1 MNPVKISINWLKEYL
16 ETKSAPEEISDILTN
31 LGLEV
36 EKILPFESIK
46 GGLIG
51 VVAGKVLKC
60 EKHPNADR
68 LKVTSI
74 DLGNNETS
82 EIVCGAPNIMEG
94 QIVPVAK
101 VGSKIYTNGG
111 DEIKI
116 KKSKIRG
123 VVSNGMVCAEDEI
136 GLGESHEGIMVLDS
150 KIKPGTPISEV
161 FNVENDNIFEIGL
174 TPNRSDAM
182 SHYGVARDLKAYYDL
197 NSQTSKITLPSINDF
212 ESVKIDEDFEVSVKD
227 IDKCPFYS
235 GLIIKNIKVGPSSK
249 ELQNKLKSIGLK
261 PINNIVDI
269 TNFVMHE
276 IGQPL
281 HAFDLDKIKNIT
293 VKSVKSNTKFKTLD
307 DNIINLD
314 SDDLMICSNNDPL
327 CLAGIYGG
335 YDSGVSNSTTN
346 LFLESAIFDSVTIRK
361 SSKRHQL
368 FTDASYRYER
378 GVDPEKVLYAL
389 KRASILIKEANQ
401 EANISE
407 ILVEDNLKVDI
418 KDIYLRYDRIDSIA
432 GQKIDKE
439 TITQILSSLDFE
451 IKGHSED
458 GLNIIA
464 PNYRHDVYRE
474 IDVIEEILRVYGFN
488 NINVESKISMSIPEI
503 GKNNINKTES
513 LISNNLVGIGFNE
526 IINNSICSPGVNE
539 KFNNQAVNL
548 LNPQGTE
555 LSNLR
560 SSLIPNAL
568 ETVKH
573 NINRQNRNLKI
584 FEIGNTYSINDNNYI
599 ENKRLN
605 VTVTGQIFDENWIS
619 ELSKSNFYY
628 LKGVAEN
635 LLNNL
640 NVSNIKYEVN
650 NDELFEYKLCI
661 HNNKKNIGFIG
672 ELNSTYTK
680 EFSIDD
686 KIHLL
691 NLDLDNIKLK
701 SANVKYQELSKFPSS
716 RRDLSMILDD
726 NINFE
731 AIKNLAFN
739 VENKILKDVNLFD
752 EYKGKNIE
760 DNKKSLAVSFIFND
774 SKKTL
779 TDKLIDKIMLKLSDK
794 YKTELGAVIRDK

>member
-1 MNPVKISINWLKEYL
+1 MKISINWLKEYL
-16 ETKSAPEEISDILTN
+16 ETKSNPEEISDILTN

-36 EKILPFESIK
+36 EKILPFESVK
-46 GGLIG
+46 GGLTG

-94 QIVPVAK
+94 QIVPIAK
-101 VGSKIYTNGG
+101 VGSKIYSNGG

-136 GLGESHEGIMVLDS
+136 GLGESHDGIMVLDS

-161 FNVENDNIFEIGL
+161 FKVENDNILEIGL

-227 IDKCPFYS
+227 TDKCPFYS

-335 YDSGVSNSTTN
+335 YDSGVSNNTTN

-407 ILVEDNLKVDI
+407 ILIEDNLKVDI
-418 KDIYLRYDRIDSIA
+418 KDIYLRYDRIDSIT

-451 IKGHSED
+451 IKGHTED

-488 NINVESKISMSIPEI
+488 NITVESKISISIPEI
-503 GKNNINKTES
+503 GKNHINKTES
-513 LISNNLVGIGFNE
+513 LISNNLVGIGFHE

-539 KFNNQAVNL
+539 NFNNQAVNL
-548 LNPQGTE
+548 LNPQGAE

-584 FEIGNTYSINDNNYI
+584 FEIGNTYSITDNNYI

-605 VTVTGQIFDENWIS
+605 VTVTGKIFDENWIS
-619 ELSKSNFYY
+619 ELSQSNFYY

-672 ELNSTYTK
+672 ELNSIYTK

-701 SANVKYQELSKFPSS
+701 SGNVKYQELSKFPSS
-716 RRDLSMILDD
+716 RRDLSMILDN

-731 AIKNLAFN
+731 SIRNLAFN

-794 YKTELGAVIRDK
+794 YKTDLGAVIRDK

>member
-1 MNPVKISINWLKEYL
+1 MKISINWLKEYL
-16 ETKSAPEEISDILTN
+16 ETKSNPEEISDILTN

-36 EKILPFESIK
+36 EKILPFESVK
-46 GGLIG
+46 GGLTG

-94 QIVPVAK
+94 QIVPIAK

-136 GLGESHEGIMVLDS
+136 GLGESHDGIMVLDS

-161 FNVENDNIFEIGL
+161 FKVENDNILEIGL

-197 NSQTSKITLPSINDF
+197 NSQTSKITLPSINNF

-281 HAFDLDKIKNIT
+281 HAFDLDKINNIT

-314 SDDLMICSNNDPL
+314 SDDLIICSDNNPL

-407 ILVEDNLKVDI
+407 ILIEDNLKVDI
-418 KDIYLRYDRIDSIA
+418 KDIYLRYDRIASIA

-503 GKNNINKTES
+503 GKNHINKTES
-513 LISNNLVGIGFNE
+513 LISNNLIGIGFNE

-584 FEIGNTYSINDNNYI
+584 FEIGNTYSITDNNYI

-605 VTVTGQIFDENWIS
+605 VTVTGKIFDENWIS
-619 ELSKSNFYY
+619 EFSKSNFYY

-650 NDELFEYKLCI
+650 SDELFEYKLFI
-661 HNNKKNIGFIG
+661 YNNKNNIGFIG

-701 SANVKYQELSKFPSS
+701 SANVKYQELSRFPSS
-716 RRDLSMILDD
+716 RRDISMILDD

-760 DNKKSLAVSFIFND
+760 DNKKSLAVSFTFND

-794 YKTELGAVIRDK
+794 YKTDLGAVIRDK

>member
-1 MNPVKISINWLKEYL
+1 MKISINWLKEYL
-16 ETKSAPEEISDILTN
+16 ETKSNPEEISDILTN

-36 EKILPFESIK
+36 EKILPFESVK
-46 GGLIG
+46 GGLTG

-94 QIVPVAK
+94 QIVPIAK

-136 GLGESHEGIMVLDS
+136 GLGESHDGIMVLDS

-161 FNVENDNIFEIGL
+161 FNVENDNILEIGL

-407 ILVEDNLKVDI
+407 ILIEDNLKVDI
-418 KDIYLRYDRIDSIA
+418 KDIYLRYDRIASIA

-539 KFNNQAVNL
+539 KFSNQAVNL

-605 VTVTGQIFDENWIS
+605 VTVTGKIFDENWIS
-619 ELSKSNFYY
+619 EFSKSNFYY

-701 SANVKYQELSKFPSS
+701 SANVKYQELSRFPSS

-760 DNKKSLAVSFIFND
+760 DNKKSLAVSFTFND

-794 YKTELGAVIRDK
+794 YKTDLGAVIRDK

>member
-1 MNPVKISINWLKEYL
+1 MKISINWLKEYL
-16 ETKSAPEEISDILTN
+16 ETKSNPEEISDILTN

-36 EKILPFESIK
+36 EKILPFESVK
-46 GGLIG
+46 GGLTG

-94 QIVPVAK
+94 QIVPIAK

-136 GLGESHEGIMVLDS
+136 GLGESHDGIMVLDS

-161 FNVENDNIFEIGL
+161 FNVENDNILEIGL

-227 IDKCPFYS
+227 TDKCPFYS

-314 SDDLMICSNNDPL
+314 SDDLIICSDNNPL

-407 ILVEDNLKVDI
+407 ILIEDNLKVDI
-418 KDIYLRYDRIDSIA
+418 KDIYLRYDRIASIA

-513 LISNNLVGIGFNE
+513 LISNNLVGIGFHE

-539 KFNNQAVNL
+539 KFSNQAVNL

-605 VTVTGQIFDENWIS
+605 VTVTGKIFDENWIS
-619 ELSKSNFYY
+619 EFSKSNFYY

-701 SANVKYQELSKFPSS
+701 SANVKYQELSRFPSS

-760 DNKKSLAVSFIFND
+760 DNKKSLAVSFTFND

-794 YKTELGAVIRDK
+794 YKTDLGAVIRDK

>member
-1 MNPVKISINWLKEYL
+1 MKISINWLKEYL
-16 ETKSAPEEISDILTN
+16 ETKSNPEEISDILTN

-36 EKILPFESIK
+36 EKILPFESVK
-46 GGLIG
+46 GGLTG

-94 QIVPVAK
+94 QIVPIAK

-136 GLGESHEGIMVLDS
+136 GLGESHDGIMVLDS

-161 FNVENDNIFEIGL
+161 FNVENDNILEIGL

-227 IDKCPFYS
+227 TDKCPFYS

-314 SDDLMICSNNDPL
+314 SDDLMICSDNNPL

-407 ILVEDNLKVDI
+407 ILIEDNLKVDI
-418 KDIYLRYDRIDSIA
+418 KDIYLRYDRIASIA

-503 GKNNINKTES
+503 GKNNINKKEY
-513 LISNNLVGIGFNE
+513 LISNNLVGIGFHE

-605 VTVTGQIFDENWIS
+605 VTVTGKIFDENWIS
-619 ELSKSNFYY
+619 EFSKSNFYY

-760 DNKKSLAVSFIFND
+760 DNKKSLAVSFTFND

-794 YKTELGAVIRDK
+794 YKTDLGAVIRDK

>member
-1 MNPVKISINWLKEYL
+1 MKISINWLKEYL
-16 ETKSAPEEISDILTN
+16 ETKSNPEEISDILTN

-46 GGLIG
+46 GGLTG

-94 QIVPVAK
+94 QIVPIAK

-136 GLGESHEGIMVLDS
+136 GLGESHDGIMVLDS

-197 NSQTSKITLPSINDF
+197 NSQTSKITLPSVNDF

-407 ILVEDNLKVDI
+407 ILIEDNLKVDI
-418 KDIYLRYDRIDSIA
+418 KDIYLRYDRIASIT

-451 IKGHSED
+451 IKGHTED

-503 GKNNINKTES
+503 GKNHINKIES
-513 LISNNLVGIGFNE
+513 LISNNLVGIGFHE

-539 KFNNQAVNL
+539 KFNNQAVKL

-584 FEIGNTYSINDNNYI
+584 FEIGNTYSITDNNYI

-605 VTVTGQIFDENWIS
+605 VTVTGKIFDENWIS

-650 NDELFEYKLCI
+650 NDELFEYKLFI
-661 HNNKKNIGFIG
+661 YNNKNNIGFIG

-701 SANVKYQELSKFPSS
+701 SGNVKYQELSKFPSS

-760 DNKKSLAVSFIFND
+760 DNKKSLAVSFTFND

-794 YKTELGAVIRDK
+794 YKTDLGAVIRDK

>member
-1 MNPVKISINWLKEYL
+1 MKISINWLKEYL
-16 ETKSAPEEISDILTN
+16 ETKSNPEEISDILTN

-36 EKILPFESIK
+36 EKILPFESVK
-46 GGLIG
+46 GGLSG

-94 QIVPVAK
+94 QIVPIAK

-136 GLGESHEGIMVLDS
+136 GLGESHDGIMVLDS

-212 ESVKIDEDFEVSVKD
+212 ESVKIDEDFEVSVTD
-227 IDKCPFYS
+227 TDKCPFYS

-407 ILVEDNLKVDI
+407 ILIEDNLKVDI
-418 KDIYLRYDRIDSIA
+418 KDIYLRYDRIASIA

-503 GKNNINKTES
+503 GKNHINKIES
-513 LISNNLVGIGFNE
+513 LISNNLVGIGFHE

-539 KFNNQAVNL
+539 KFNNLAVNL

-605 VTVTGQIFDENWIS
+605 VTVTGKIFDENWIS
-619 ELSKSNFYY
+619 EFSKSNFYY

-760 DNKKSLAVSFIFND
+760 DNKKSLAVSFTFND

-794 YKTELGAVIRDK
+794 YKTDLGAVIRDK

>member
-1 MNPVKISINWLKEYL
+1 MKISINWLKEYL
-16 ETKSAPEEISDILTN
+16 ETKSNPEEISDILTN

-36 EKILPFESIK
+36 EKILPFESVK
-46 GGLIG
+46 GGLTG

-94 QIVPVAK
+94 QIVPIAK

-136 GLGESHEGIMVLDS
+136 GLGESHDGIMVLDS

-161 FNVENDNIFEIGL
+161 FNVENDNILEIGL

-227 IDKCPFYS
+227 TDKCPFYS

-314 SDDLMICSNNDPL
+314 SDDLIICSDNNPL

-407 ILVEDNLKVDI
+407 ILIEDNLKVDI
-418 KDIYLRYDRIDSIA
+418 KDIYLRYDRIASIT

-503 GKNNINKTES
+503 GKNHINKTES
-513 LISNNLVGIGFNE
+513 LISNNLVGIGFHE

-539 KFNNQAVNL
+539 KFSNQAVNL

-605 VTVTGQIFDENWIS
+605 VTVTGKIFDENWIS
-619 ELSKSNFYY
+619 EFSKSNFYY

-640 NVSNIKYEVN
+640 NVSNIRYEVN

-701 SANVKYQELSKFPSS
+701 SANVKYQELSRFPSS

-760 DNKKSLAVSFIFND
+760 DNKKSLAVSFTFND

-794 YKTELGAVIRDK
+794 YKTDLGAVIRDK

>member
-1 MNPVKISINWLKEYL
+1 MKISINWLKEYL
-16 ETKSAPEEISDILTN
+16 ETKSNPEEISDILTN

-36 EKILPFESIK
+36 EKILPFESVK
-46 GGLIG
+46 GGLTG

-94 QIVPVAK
+94 QIVPIAK

-136 GLGESHEGIMVLDS
+136 GLGESHDGIMVLDS

-161 FNVENDNIFEIGL
+161 FNVENDNILEIGL

-227 IDKCPFYS
+227 TDKCPFYS

-314 SDDLMICSNNDPL
+314 SDDLMICSNNNPL

-407 ILVEDNLKVDI
+407 ILIEDNLKVDI

-539 KFNNQAVNL
+539 KFSNQAVNL

-605 VTVTGQIFDENWIS
+605 VTVTGKIFDENWIS
-619 ELSKSNFYY
+619 EFSKSNFYY

-661 HNNKKNIGFIG
+661 HNNKNNIGFIG

-752 EYKGKNIE
+752 EYKGKNIK
-760 DNKKSLAVSFIFND
+760 DNKKSLAVSFTFND

-794 YKTELGAVIRDK
+794 YKTDLGAVIRDK

>member
-1 MNPVKISINWLKEYL
+1 MKISINWLKEYL
-16 ETKSAPEEISDILTN
+16 ETKSNPEEISDILTN

-36 EKILPFESIK
+36 EKILPFESVK
-46 GGLIG
+46 GGLTG

-94 QIVPVAK
+94 QIVPIAK

-136 GLGESHEGIMVLDS
+136 GLGESHDGIMVLDS

-161 FNVENDNIFEIGL
+161 FNVENDNILEIGL

-227 IDKCPFYS
+227 TDKCPFYS

-407 ILVEDNLKVDI
+407 ILIEDNLKVDI
-418 KDIYLRYDRIDSIA
+418 KDIYLRYDRIDSIT

-451 IKGHSED
+451 IKGHTED

-503 GKNNINKTES
+503 GKNHINKTES
-513 LISNNLVGIGFNE
+513 SISNNLVGIGFHE

-584 FEIGNTYSINDNNYI
+584 FEIGNTYSITDNNYI

-605 VTVTGQIFDENWIS
+605 VTVTGKIFDENWIS

-650 NDELFEYKLCI
+650 NDELFEYKLFI
-661 HNNKKNIGFIG
+661 YNNKNNIGFIG

-794 YKTELGAVIRDK
+794 YKTDLGAVIRDK

>member
-1 MNPVKISINWLKEYL
+1 MKISINWLKEYL
-16 ETKSAPEEISDILTN
+16 ESKSNPEEISDILTN

-46 GGLIG
+46 GGLTG

-94 QIVPVAK
+94 QIVPIAK

-136 GLGESHEGIMVLDS
+136 GLGESHDGIMVLDS

-212 ESVKIDEDFEVSVKD
+212 ESVKIDEDFEVSVTD
-227 IDKCPFYS
+227 TDKCPFYS

-314 SDDLMICSNNDPL
+314 SDDLMICSDNNPL

-335 YDSGVSNSTTN
+335 YDSGVSSSTTN

-407 ILVEDNLKVDI
+407 ILIEDNLKVDI
-418 KDIYLRYDRIDSIA
+418 KDIYLRYDRIASIA

-451 IKGHSED
+451 IKGHTED

-539 KFNNQAVNL
+539 KFSNQAVNL

-605 VTVTGQIFDENWIS
+605 VTVTGKIFDENWIS
-619 ELSKSNFYY
+619 EFSKSNFYY

-701 SANVKYQELSKFPSS
+701 SANVKYQELSRFPSS

-760 DNKKSLAVSFIFND
+760 DNKKSLAVSFTFND

-794 YKTELGAVIRDK
+794 YKTDLGAVIRDK

>member
-1 MNPVKISINWLKEYL
+1 MKISINWLKEYL
-16 ETKSAPEEISDILTN
+16 ETKSNPEEISDILTN

-36 EKILPFESIK
+36 EKILPFESVK
-46 GGLIG
+46 GGLTG

-94 QIVPVAK
+94 QIVPIAK

-136 GLGESHEGIMVLDS
+136 GLGESHDGIMVLDS

-161 FNVENDNIFEIGL
+161 FNVENDNILEIGL

-197 NSQTSKITLPSINDF
+197 NSQTSKITLPSINNF

-314 SDDLMICSNNDPL
+314 SDDLIICSDNNPL

-407 ILVEDNLKVDI
+407 ILIEDNLKVDI
-418 KDIYLRYDRIDSIA
+418 KDIYLRYDRIASIT

-526 IINNSICSPGVNE
+526 IINNSICSPSVNE
-539 KFNNQAVNL
+539 KFSSQAVSL

-605 VTVTGQIFDENWIS
+605 VTVTGKIFDENWIS
-619 ELSKSNFYY
+619 EFSKSNFYY

-701 SANVKYQELSKFPSS
+701 SANVKYQELSRFPSS

-760 DNKKSLAVSFIFND
+760 DNKKSLAVSFTFND

-794 YKTELGAVIRDK
+794 YKTDLGAVIRDK

>member
-1 MNPVKISINWLKEYL
+1 MKISINWLKEYL
-16 ETKSAPEEISDILTN
+16 ETKSNPEEISDILTN

-46 GGLIG
+46 GGLTG

-82 EIVCGAPNIMEG
+82 EIVCGATNIMEG
-94 QIVPVAK
+94 QIVPIAK

-136 GLGESHEGIMVLDS
+136 GLGESHDGIMVLDS

-161 FNVENDNIFEIGL
+161 FNVENDNILEIGL

-314 SDDLMICSNNDPL
+314 SDDLMICSDNNPL

-407 ILVEDNLKVDI
+407 ILIEDNLKVDI
-418 KDIYLRYDRIDSIA
+418 KDIYLRYDRIASIT

-526 IINNSICSPGVNE
+526 IINNSICSPSVNE
-539 KFNNQAVNL
+539 KFSSQAVSL

-584 FEIGNTYSINDNNYI
+584 FEIGNTYSITDNNYI

-605 VTVTGQIFDENWIS
+605 VTVTGKIFDENWIS
-619 ELSKSNFYY
+619 EFSKSNFYY

-701 SANVKYQELSKFPSS
+701 SANVKYQELSRFPSS
-716 RRDLSMILDD
+716 RRDISMILDD

-760 DNKKSLAVSFIFND
+760 DNKKSLAVSFTFND

-794 YKTELGAVIRDK
+794 YKTDLGAVIRDK

>member
-1 MNPVKISINWLKEYL
+1 MKISINWLKEYL
-16 ETKSAPEEISDILTN
+16 ETKSNPEEISDILTN

-46 GGLIG
+46 GGLTG

-94 QIVPVAK
+94 QIVPIAK

-136 GLGESHEGIMVLDS
+136 GLGESHDGIMVLDS

-161 FNVENDNIFEIGL
+161 FNVENDNILEIGL

-227 IDKCPFYS
+227 TDKCPFYS

-261 PINNIVDI
+261 PINNIADI

-378 GVDPEKVLYAL
+378 GVDPDKVLYAL

-407 ILVEDNLKVDI
+407 ILIEDNLKVDI
-418 KDIYLRYDRIDSIA
+418 KDIYLRYDRIDSIT

-451 IKGHSED
+451 IKGHTED

-503 GKNNINKTES
+503 GKNHINKIES
-513 LISNNLVGIGFNE
+513 LISNNLVGIGFHE

-539 KFNNQAVNL
+539 KFNNQAVKL

-584 FEIGNTYSINDNNYI
+584 FEIGNTYSITDNNYI

-605 VTVTGQIFDENWIS
+605 VTVTGKIFDENWIS

-650 NDELFEYKLCI
+650 NDELFEYKLFI
-661 HNNKKNIGFIG
+661 YNNKNNIGFIG

-779 TDKLIDKIMLKLSDK
+779 TDKLIDKIMLKLSNK
-794 YKTELGAVIRDK
+794 YKTDLGAVIRDK

>member
-1 MNPVKISINWLKEYL
+1 MKISINWLKEYL
-16 ETKSAPEEISDILTN
+16 ETKSNPEEISDILTN

-46 GGLIG
+46 GGLTG

-94 QIVPVAK
+94 QIVPIAK

-136 GLGESHEGIMVLDS
+136 GLGESHDGIMVLDS
-150 KIKPGTPISEV
+150 KIKPGTPISEL
-161 FNVENDNIFEIGL
+161 FNVENDNILEIGL

-197 NSQTSKITLPSINDF
+197 NSQTSKITLPSINNF

-281 HAFDLDKIKNIT
+281 HAFDLDKINNIT

-314 SDDLMICSNNDPL
+314 SDDLIICSDNNPL

-407 ILVEDNLKVDI
+407 ILIEDNLKVDI
-418 KDIYLRYDRIDSIA
+418 KDIYLRYDRIASIT

-526 IINNSICSPGVNE
+526 IINNSICSPSVNE
-539 KFNNQAVNL
+539 KFSSQAVSL

-605 VTVTGQIFDENWIS
+605 VTVTGKIFDENWIS
-619 ELSKSNFYY
+619 EFSKSNFYY

-701 SANVKYQELSKFPSS
+701 SANVKYQELSRFPSS

-760 DNKKSLAVSFIFND
+760 DNKKSLAVSFTFND

-794 YKTELGAVIRDK
+794 YKTDLGAVIRDK

>member
-1 MNPVKISINWLKEYL
+1 MKISINWLKEYL
-16 ETKSAPEEISDILTN
+16 ETKSNPEEISDILTN

-36 EKILPFESIK
+36 EKILPFESVK
-46 GGLIG
+46 GGLTG

-94 QIVPVAK
+94 QIVPIAK

-136 GLGESHEGIMVLDS
+136 GLGESHDGIMVLDS

-227 IDKCPFYS
+227 TNKCPFYS

-314 SDDLMICSNNDPL
+314 SDDLMICSDNNPL

-335 YDSGVSNSTTN
+335 YDSGVSSSTTN

-407 ILVEDNLKVDI
+407 ILIEDNLKVDI
-418 KDIYLRYDRIDSIA
+418 KDIYLRYDRIASIA

-503 GKNNINKTES
+503 GKNHINKTES
-513 LISNNLVGIGFNE
+513 LISNNLVGIGFHE

-584 FEIGNTYSINDNNYI
+584 FEIGNTYSITDNNYI

-605 VTVTGQIFDENWIS
+605 VTVTGKIFDENWIS
-619 ELSKSNFYY
+619 EFSKSNFYY

-701 SANVKYQELSKFPSS
+701 SANVKYQELSRFPSS

-760 DNKKSLAVSFIFND
+760 DNKKSLAVSFTFND

-794 YKTELGAVIRDK
+794 YKTDLGAVIRDK

>member
-1 MNPVKISINWLKEYL
+1 MKISINWLKEYL
-16 ETKSAPEEISDILTN
+16 ETKSNPEEISDILTN

-36 EKILPFESIK
+36 EKILPFESVK
-46 GGLIG
+46 GGLTG

-94 QIVPVAK
+94 QIVPIAK

-136 GLGESHEGIMVLDS
+136 GLGESHDGIMVLDS

-161 FNVENDNIFEIGL
+161 FNVENDNILEIGL

-197 NSQTSKITLPSINDF
+197 NSQTSKITLPSINNF

-407 ILVEDNLKVDI
+407 ILIEDNLKVDI
-418 KDIYLRYDRIDSIA
+418 KDIYLRYDRIASIT

-539 KFNNQAVNL
+539 KFSNQAVKL

-605 VTVTGQIFDENWIS
+605 VTVTGKIFDENWIS
-619 ELSKSNFYY
+619 EFSKSNFYY

-701 SANVKYQELSKFPSS
+701 SANVKYQELSRFPSS
-716 RRDLSMILDD
+716 RRDISMILDD

-760 DNKKSLAVSFIFND
+760 DNKKSLAVSFTFND

-794 YKTELGAVIRDK
+794 YKTDLGAVIRDK

>member
-1 MNPVKISINWLKEYL
+1 MKISINWLKEYL
-16 ETKSAPEEISDILTN
+16 ETKSNPEEISDILTN

-36 EKILPFESIK
+36 EKILPFESVK
-46 GGLIG
+46 GGLTG

-94 QIVPVAK
+94 QIVPIAK

-136 GLGESHEGIMVLDS
+136 GLGESHDGIMVLDS

-161 FNVENDNIFEIGL
+161 FNVENDNILEIGL

-197 NSQTSKITLPSINDF
+197 NSQTSKITLPSINNF

-281 HAFDLDKIKNIT
+281 HAFDLDKIKNIA

-314 SDDLMICSNNDPL
+314 SDDLMICSDNNPL

-407 ILVEDNLKVDI
+407 ILIEDNLKVDI
-418 KDIYLRYDRIDSIA
+418 KDIYLRYDRIASIA

-526 IINNSICSPGVNE
+526 IINNSICSPSVNE
-539 KFNNQAVNL
+539 KFSSQAVSL

-605 VTVTGQIFDENWIS
+605 VTVTGKIFDENWIS
-619 ELSKSNFYY
+619 EFSKSNFYY

-701 SANVKYQELSKFPSS
+701 SANVKYQELSRFPSS
-716 RRDLSMILDD
+716 RRDISMILDD

-760 DNKKSLAVSFIFND
+760 DNKKSLAISFIFND

-794 YKTELGAVIRDK
+794 YKTDLGAVIRDK